1 MKKIR
6 LTIVMSVTDEFFA
19 AELKDLKNDILSGK
33 YQREMVDDA
42 KDKGVKKVKVTYE
55 ELK

>member
-6 LTIVMSVTDEFFA
+6 LTMEMTVTDEFFE
-19 AELKDLKNDILSGK
+19 AELKDLKKDVLSGK
-33 YQREMVDDA
+33 YQREIIKDT
-42 KDKGVKKVKVTYE
+42 KDKGVKKVKAVFE